1 MQWPWYTEGILERLE
16 GMVMKPGT
24 RRKITAV
31 GLTGIAMVLVTGCA
45 QPPTEQLEAAQK
57 SIETAKT
64 AGAAEYAKA
73 DFTALEQQFAL
84 ATDEIAKQE
93 KALSIFRSY
102 TDADRMLIKVVEASG
117 SVAAKAAQNKE
128 AAKTA
133 ALTMEKEALQVVASA
148 KELIAKTPTGKER
161 AAVEVIKQDVAGL
174 ETGLSAVHQL
184 IEKEDYLGAE
194 AQAKAVKEEGAALSM
209 EIQSAI
215 DKAKGKK
222 PGPRG

>member
-1 MQWPWYTEGILERLE
+1 
-16 GMVMKPGT
+16 MVMKPST
-24 RRKITAV
+24 RRKVIAV
-31 GLTGIAMVLVTGCA
+31 GLIGIAIILVTGCA

-57 SIETAKT
+57 SVEIAQA
-64 AGAAEYAKA
+64 AGAAEFAKA

-84 ATDEIAKQE
+84 AKDEIAKQE

-102 TDADRMLIKVVEASG
+102 RDADKMLVKVVEAGG

-133 ALTMEKEALQVVASA
+133 AIALEKEALQVVAST

-174 ETGLSAVHQL
+174 ERSLSAIHQL
-184 IEKEDYLGAE
+184 IEKEDYIGAE
-194 AQAKAVKEEGAALSM
+194 AQAKAVMEEGKALSM
-209 EIQSAI
+209 EIQIAI
-215 DKAKGKK
+215 DKAKGKT
-222 PGPRG
+222 PGPRAQG

>member
-1 MQWPWYTEGILERLE
+1 
-16 GMVMKPGT
+16 MVMKPST
-24 RRKITAV
+24 RRKVIAV
-31 GLTGIAMVLVTGCA
+31 GLIGIAIILVTGCA

-57 SIETAKT
+57 SVEIAQA

-84 ATDEIAKQE
+84 AKDEIAKQE

-102 TDADRMLIKVVEASG
+102 RDADKMLVKVVEAGG

-133 ALTMEKEALQVVASA
+133 AIALEKEALQVVAST

-174 ETGLSAVHQL
+174 ERSLSAIHQL
-184 IEKEDYLGAE
+184 IEKEDYIGAE
-194 AQAKAVKEEGAALSM
+194 AQAKAVMEEGKALSM
-209 EIQSAI
+209 EIQIAI
-215 DKAKGKK
+215 DKAKGKT
-222 PGPRG
+222 PGPRAQG

>member
-1 MQWPWYTEGILERLE
+1 
-16 GMVMKPGT
+16 MKPST
-24 RRKITAV
+24 RRKVIAV
-31 GLTGIAMVLVTGCA
+31 GLIGIAIILVTGCA

-57 SIETAKT
+57 SVAIAQA
-64 AGAAEYAKA
+64 AGAAEFAKA

-84 ATDEIAKQE
+84 AKDEIAKQE

-102 TDADRMLIKVVEASG
+102 RDADKMLVKVVEAGG

-133 ALTMEKEALQVVASA
+133 AIALEKEALQVVAST

-174 ETGLSAVHQL
+174 ERSLSAIHQL
-184 IEKEDYLGAE
+184 IEKEDYIGAE
-194 AQAKAVKEEGAALSM
+194 AQAKAVMEEGKALSM
-209 EIQSAI
+209 EIQIAI
-215 DKAKGKK
+215 DKAKGKT
-222 PGPRG
+222 PGPRAQG